1 MNAPARRSCTALL
14 ALVCAGCGS
23 SDTASIRAPGPGEA
37 LAALRGVPVGASYGL
52 RADITNALGGAHI
65 EVVARLA
72 SIQGDTAIVE
82 LSVQELSTFS
92 TGKAPNRIFGVEDA
106 VRWTVA
112 VDSDQFGTTLT
123 AQDSDPT
130 IVADVQLMLNT
141 VTVNNCRLPDRG
153 HRVGDTWT
161 ESKGA
166 ADETWEV
173 RAARVHDGAAWAS
186 YHYRVEGPA
195 QPGRARGA
203 MIEVDQELRLDDGFV
218 GTCVINT
225 NWDAA
230 DGGRGH
236 DAVSITTWRIG

>member
-1 MNAPARRSCTALL
+1 ML

-23 SDTASIRAPGPGEA
+23 SDSATIRAPGPGEA
-37 LAALRGVPVGASYGL
+37 LAVERGVPVGASYGL

-82 LSVQELSTFS
+82 LSIQELSTFS
-92 TGKAPNRIFGVEDA
+92 TGKAPSRVFAVEDGI
-106 VRWTVA
+106 RWTVE
-112 VDSDQFGTTLT
+112 VDRDRFGTTLT
-123 AQDSDPT
+123 AQDKDPA
-130 IVADVQLMLNT
+130 IAADVQAMLNT
-141 VTVNNCRLPDRG
+141 VAVNHCRAPDRG

-195 QPGRARGA
+195 QPGKARGA
-203 MIEVDQELRLDDGFV
+203 MIEVEQELRIDDGFV
-218 GTCVINT
+218 GTCVIDT

-230 DGGRGH
+230 DGSQGH
-236 DAVSITTWRIG
+236 DVVRITAWRTG